1 MIKKY
6 SKIHRLHK
14 QHYATVQKKK
24 KKKKKCAMR
33 GAGLIENVLYYFK
46 NSFDDEIYKCILY
59 KGIFETTFY
68 QFVPNA
74 TFL

>member
-1 MIKKY
+1 MHMIKKY

-24 KKKKKCAMR
+24 KKSAMR

>member
-24 KKKKKCAMR
+24 KKICAMR